1 MACYKEYQQQ
11 FSLNE
16 LILVYRLRDRLIN
29 FYKAYNLNNFRQQ
42 PEFHFQNKYFV
53 RDYCYGSRV
62 EGVDKRARRKL
73 ITASILCLF
82 FMLCMIVGGILSNSL
97 AIATDAAH
105 LLTDLAS
112 FLISL
117 FAIWLAGRPSTE
129 RTKKDFHKNTSCVSS
144 LRTHKLD
151 KMSIGLK

>member
-1 MACYKEYQQQ
+1 MCCRVTY
-11 FSLNE
+11 
-16 LILVYRLRDRLIN
+16 ILLCKKFFN
-29 FYKAYNLNNFRQQ
+29 FDLLS
-42 PEFHFQNKYFV
+42 V

-129 RTKKDFHKNTSCVSS
+129 RYVEHSYT
-144 LRTHKLD
+144 RAYA
-151 KMSIGLK
+151 

>member
-1 MACYKEYQQQ
+1 MKEVKQM
-11 FSLNE
+11 
-16 LILVYRLRDRLIN
+16 
-29 FYKAYNLNNFRQQ
+29 
-42 PEFHFQNKYFV
+42 

-129 RTKKDFHKNTSCVSS
+129 RILYLAVACYGIPEFNEVNAEERQQQNLIQLFDSLKGIIFFNTMTLGFILLNPC
-144 LRTHKLD
+144 RKP
-151 KMSIGLK
+151 